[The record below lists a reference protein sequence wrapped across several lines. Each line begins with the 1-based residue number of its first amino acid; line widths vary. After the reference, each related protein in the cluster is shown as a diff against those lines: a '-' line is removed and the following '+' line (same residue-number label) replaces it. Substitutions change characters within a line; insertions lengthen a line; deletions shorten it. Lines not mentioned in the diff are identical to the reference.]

1 MGALIKG
8 DPRGETLYTIR
19 EIAQATGM
27 KEDMLHSRRRSWGI
41 PNAREQHRAGY
52 TYEEVQQMIQKPR
65 NRQNRE
71 YSKARAAELARRL
84 KTDGFTAT

>member
-1 MGALIKG
+1 MGALIEG

-27 KEDMLHSRRRSWGI
+27 SENKLHSRRRSWGI
-41 PNAREQHRAGY
+41 PNARAQHRNGY
-52 TYEEVQQMIQKPR
+52 TYEEVQRMIQKPR
-65 NRQNRE
+65 NRENRE
-71 YSKARAAELARRL
+71 YSKARAAALARRL